1 MSLLPILHRRRFQQQ
16 DRWYYLAGTKS
27 TSAAMAFDRLRL
39 SNLAGVE
46 VGIVPPQP
54 LNQTSIGLGQDSL
67 GVYLTGSVY
76 DKVQQIQPFQAGGG
90 WTSSSDE
97 HDFSFDCSSFAYG
110 NGNDDA
116 AAIVIKNIDETNIFW
131 QLYAYPTG
139 FGGTRGKNAELV
151 TVVYET
157 LKIATVGSEI
167 GRLRL
172 TNQIPW
178 AYHTMTSEGTF
189 PIHAKE
195 VRMEGTSVFFVQD
208 MFRSLVLAGET
219 SGTFSYTE
227 SERPKSGNQQA
238 IDDYNTLI
246 SRSWSITG
254 GAPT

>member
-1 MSLLPILHRRRFQQQ
+1 MMQAVKMMSNRPK
-16 DRWYYLAGTKS
+16 WYYLAATKS
-27 TSAAMAFDRLRL
+27 TSTAMAFDRLRL
-39 SNLAGVE
+39 SNMAGVE

-67 GVYLTGSVY
+67 GAYLTGSVY
-76 DKVQQIQPFQAGGG
+76 GKVQQIQPFQAGGG

-110 NGNDDA
+110 NGNDDG
-116 AAIVIKNIDETNIFW
+116 AAIVIRNIDETNIFW

-139 FGGTRGKNAELV
+139 FGGTRGKNAELI
-151 TVVYET
+151 TIVYET
-157 LKIATVGSEI
+157 LKIATVGSQL

-172 TNQIPW
+172 TNQIVWPFHL
-178 AYHTMTSEGTF
+178 ASGGATL

-195 VRMEGTSVFFVQD
+195 VRMEGTGVIFVED
-208 MFRSLVLAGET
+208 MFRSLVLSGET
-219 SGTFSYTE
+219 GGTFSYTE
-227 SERPKSGNQQA
+227 AERPKNGNQQP
-238 IDDYNTLI
+238 IDDYVTLT